1 MTDLLGTEDLDATRR
16 FDAARPAASSSS
28 SGNGGSSGTG
38 AGAMLRL
45 IRDGHATTRA
55 ELVALTGLARSTV
68 AQRMDALL
76 AQRLVIPAGASAST
90 GGRPPK
96 TFAFN
101 RNAGVVLAADLG
113 ATHSRV
119 AITDLAGD
127 VMVETRAD
135 IPIADGPE
143 SVLGWL
149 EETFDALLA
158 ESEHSRA
165 DVRGIGVGIPGPV
178 EFATGTPVAP
188 PIMPGW
194 DGYGVATRLHERF
207 GATVLV
213 DNDVNIM
220 ALGEYWARWRDTAH
234 LLFVKVGTGIGCG
247 VITDGRI
254 HRGAQGAAGDIGH
267 IHVPDHDDV
276 ICRCGNLGCLEA
288 IAGGGAMAARL
299 SALGVQADNSRD
311 VVRHVRDGRPEAMRL
326 VRQAGREL
334 GGVLASAVNFFNPG
348 VIVIGGDM
356 AHADEHLLAGVREVV
371 YRRSTALATR
381 SIRIAR
387 STLDDRA
394 GVIGAAVMVIE
405 AVLAPDAVDQAIA
418 AAG

>member
-1 MTDLLGTEDLDATRR
+1 MSDLVRTQNDPDAIG
-16 FDAARPAASSSS
+16 
-28 SGNGGSSGTG
+28 GNGSSPGTG

-45 IRDGHATTRA
+45 IRDGQASTRA

-76 AQRLVIPAGASAST
+76 AQQLVVPAGASAST

-101 RNAGVVLAADLG
+101 RNAGAVLAADLG

-127 VMVETRAD
+127 VLAETRAD

-143 SVLGWL
+143 KVLSWL
-149 EETFDALLA
+149 EETFDGLL
-158 ESEHSRA
+158 SDSGHSVD
-165 DVRGIGVGIPGPV
+165 DVRGIGVGVPGPV

-194 DGYGVATRLHERF
+194 DGYGIAARLRARY

-220 ALGEYWARWRDTAH
+220 ALGEYWSGWRDTAH

-247 VITDGRI
+247 
-254 HRGAQGAAGDIGH
+254 
-267 IHVPDHDDV
+267 
-276 ICRCGNLGCLEA
+276 
-288 IAGGGAMAARL
+288 
-299 SALGVQADNSRD
+299 
-311 VVRHVRDGRPEAMRL
+311 
-326 VRQAGREL
+326 
-334 GGVLASAVNFFNPG
+334 
-348 VIVIGGDM
+348 
-356 AHADEHLLAGVREVV
+356 
-371 YRRSTALATR
+371 
-381 SIRIAR
+381 
-387 STLDDRA
+387 
-394 GVIGAAVMVIE
+394 
-405 AVLAPDAVDQAIA
+405 
-418 AAG
+418 

>member
-1 MTDLLGTEDLDATRR
+1 MADMVDTEEGAGKRR
-16 FDAARPAASSSS
+16 FSAASRDETVAPANNGSASS
-28 SGNGGSSGTG
+28 TG

-45 IRDGHATTRA
+45 IRDGRASTRA

-101 RNAGVVLAADLG
+101 RNAGAVLAADLG

-119 AITDLAGD
+119 AVTDLAGD
-127 VMVETRAD
+127 VMVQTRAD
-135 IPIADGPE
+135 IPIADGPDT
-143 SVLGWL
+143 VLGWL
-149 EETFDALLA
+149 EETFDALL
-158 ESEHSRA
+158 EETGHERT

-194 DGYGVATRLHERF
+194 DGYGVAAHLRSRY
-207 GATVLV
+207 GAPVLV

-220 ALGEYWARWRDTAH
+220 ALGEHWSRWRDTQH

-267 IHVPDHDDV
+267 IHIPDED
-276 ICRCGNLGCLEA
+276 G
-288 IAGGGAMAARL
+288 
-299 SALGVQADNSRD
+299 RD
-311 VVRHVRDGRPEAMRL
+311 VVRHVREGRPEAMRL

-334 GGVLASAVNFFNPG
+334 GGVLASADNFFNPG
-348 VIVIGGDM
+348 VIVVGGDI
-356 AHADEHLLAGVREVV
+356 AHADEHLLAGDREVV
-371 YRRSTALATR
+371 YQRAVPLGTR
-381 SIRIAR
+381 SLRIVR
-387 STLDDRA
+387 SALDDRA

-405 AVLAPDAVDQAIA
+405 HVLAPDVVDRMLASA
-418 AAG
+418 SS

>member
-1 MTDLLGTEDLDATRR
+1 MAGFAGTS
-16 FDAARPAASSSS
+16 PS
-28 SGNGGSSGTG
+28 G

-45 IRDGHATTRA
+45 IRDGRARTHA
-55 ELVALTGLARSTV
+55 ELVELTGLSRSTV
-68 AQRMDALL
+68 AQRVDALL
-76 AQRLVIPAGASAST
+76 SRQLVVPAEPGASR
-90 GGRPPK
+90 GGRPPR

-101 RNAGVVLAADLG
+101 RDAGVVLAADLG

-119 AITDLAGD
+119 AVTDLDGD
-127 VMVETRAD
+127 VLAETRED
-135 IPIADGPE
+135 IPIAQGPE
-143 SVLGWL
+143 VVLGWL
-149 EETFDALLA
+149 EEALDALLQ
-158 ESEHSRA
+158 ESGRDRD
-165 DVRGIGVGIPGPV
+165 DVQGVGVGVPGPV
-178 EFATGTPVAP
+178 EFVTGTPVAP

-194 DGYGVATRLHERF
+194 DGYGVAAHLRERY
-207 GATVLV
+207 GAPVLV

-220 ALGEYWARWRDTAH
+220 ALGEYWSRWRDTDH

-247 VITDGRI
+247 VISDGRI

-299 SALGVQADNSRD
+299 REAGIPAENSRD

-334 GGVLASAVNFFNPG
+334 GGVLATAVNFFNPG
-348 VIVIGGDM
+348 VIVIGGDV
-356 AHADEHLLAGVREVV
+356 AQADEHLLAGVREVV

-394 GVIGAAVMVIE
+394 GILGAAVMVTE
-405 AVLAPDAVDQAIA
+405 AVLSPDAVDQAIA
-418 AAG
+418 ASA

>member
-1 MTDLLGTEDLDATRR
+1 MTDLLGSEDLDANRR
-16 FDAARPAASSSS
+16 FDAARPSTSS
-28 SGNGGSSGTG
+28 SGGGNGTASGTG

-45 IRDGHATTRA
+45 IRDGRASTRA

-101 RNAGVVLAADLG
+101 RNAGAVLTADLG

-119 AITDLAGD
+119 AVTDLAGE
-127 VMVETRAD
+127 VLVEGRED
-135 IPIADGPE
+135 IPIADGPDK
-143 SVLGWL
+143 VLDWL
-149 EETFDALLA
+149 EETFDALLT
-158 ESEHSRA
+158 ESGHSAA
-165 DVRGIGVGIPGPV
+165 DVRGIGVGVPGPV

-194 DGYGVATRLHERF
+194 DGYGVAARLRARY
-207 GATVLV
+207 GAPVLV

-220 ALGEYWARWRDTAH
+220 ALGEYWSGWRDTQH

-288 IAGGGAMAARL
+288 VAGGGAMAARL
-299 SALGVQADNSRD
+299 DELGVPAANSRD

-334 GGVLASAVNFFNPG
+334 GGVLATAVNFFNPA
-348 VIVIGGDM
+348 VIVIGGDI
-356 AHADEHLLAGVREVV
+356 AHADQHLLAGVREVV
-371 YRRSTALATR
+371 YRRRTALATR

-394 GVIGAAVMVIE
+394 GILGAAVMVIE
-405 AVLAPDAVDQAIA
+405 AVLSPDAVDQAIA
-418 AAG
+418 AGG

>member
-1 MTDLLGTEDLDATRR
+1 
-16 FDAARPAASSSS
+16 
-28 SGNGGSSGTG
+28 
-38 AGAMLRL
+38 MLHL
-45 IRDGHATTRA
+45 IRDGRATTRA
-55 ELVALTGLARSTV
+55 ELVELTGLARSTV
-68 AQRMDALL
+68 AQRIDALL
-76 AQRLVIPAGASAST
+76 AQRLVVPAGSSAST
-90 GGRPPK
+90 GGRPPR

-101 RNAGVVLAADLG
+101 RAAGVVLAADLG

-119 AITDLAGD
+119 AVTDLAGD
-127 VMVETRAD
+127 VLAEGRED
-135 IPIADGPE
+135 IAIAEGPE
-143 SVLGWL
+143 RVLAWL
-149 EETFDALLA
+149 ERTFDRLLE
-158 ESEHSRA
+158 ESGSDRES
-165 DVRGIGVGIPGPV
+165 VRGVGVGVPGPV
-178 EFATGTPVAP
+178 EFRTGTPVAP

-194 DGYGVATRLHERF
+194 DGYGVSDHLRPIYDAP
-207 GATVLV
+207 VLV

-220 ALGEYWARWRDTAH
+220 ALGEHWSRWRDTQH

-288 IAGGGAMAARL
+288 VAGGGAMAAQL
-299 SALGVQADNSRD
+299 AAAGIPAENSRD

-334 GGVLASAVNFFNPG
+334 GGVLASAVNLFNPG
-348 VIVIGGDM
+348 VIVIGGDI

-418 AAG
+418 GAGAT